1 MKLPNL
7 DNAIIDREKIVDYLL
22 NAAHPDNGGK
32 AEFFHSLG
40 FDRDNWQ
47 EFTEALWRLSE
58 KAEIAQIVESPHGA
72 KYIINGELE
81 SPQGKRSMVRMIW
94 IVDSGHDEPR
104 LVTVYPQKG

>member
-47 EFTEALWRLSE
+47 EFTEAL
-58 KAEIAQIVESPHGA
+58 
-72 KYIINGELE
+72 
-81 SPQGKRSMVRMIW
+81 
-94 IVDSGHDEPR
+94 
-104 LVTVYPQKG
+104 